1 MNRLVFLIGWA
12 VLWNGTSAVLAED
25 GMVRVGTTTGI
36 IEAVVDA
43 VGAEGVTLRVE
54 QEGLP
59 DRVIVVPWFDVRSG
73 TGDWEVPEGYVEI
86 AKGSAIGYA
95 RRLRGDLRGCAEL
108 YRGIADGLVG
118 SDSLMAIEIFGGL
131 LDEAVVRKDH
141 FDAAV
146 AMSAIGV
153 GGLLEL
159 AGVDGRYRFA
169 ESAPLVDSGVDGHR
183 LGSLAERV
191 IEMGGAGAL
200 IVRAY
205 GVVIGERD
213 EDVVELIKQLDSLRG
228 IDAEYRIGFELL
240 ANMLSAQE
248 HPDADARE
256 RAREWLISRG
266 GARSG
271 TWVDGWC
278 RLAAGVSFFKEA
290 DLGGVEQ
297 EQMRSRGV
305 IELVHVMVQRGVVDD
320 QLLSLAHKVAVQGLV
335 DGGRYDEA
343 GTFQN
348 DFDVLVQAMISA
360 QTAGSSQ

>member
-1 MNRLVFLIGWA
+1 MIRSVVFIGCA
-12 VLWNGTSAVLAED
+12 VLSIGTSGVLAQE
-25 GMVRVGTTTGI
+25 GIVRVGTTTGI
-36 IEAVVDA
+36 IEAVVDS

-59 DRVIVVPWFDVRSG
+59 VRVVVVPWFDIRSG
-73 TGDWEVPEGYVEI
+73 AGDWEVPGAYVEI
-86 AKGSAIGYA
+86 VKGSAIGYA
-95 RRLRGDLRGCAEL
+95 RRRRGDLRGCAEL
-108 YRGIADGLVG
+108 YRGIADTLVG

-159 AGVDGRYRFA
+159 DGVDGRYRFA
-169 ESAPLVDSGVDGHR
+169 ESAPLVDSESEKHR

-191 IEMGGAGAL
+191 IEAGGAGSL
-200 IVRAY
+200 IVRSY
-205 GVVIGERD
+205 GVVLDERD
-213 EDVVELIKQLDSLRG
+213 EDVVELINQLDSMRG

-240 ANMLSAQE
+240 GNMLSALE
-248 HPDADARE
+248 HPDAAARKS
-256 RAREWLISRG
+256 AREWLITRG

-271 TWVDGWC
+271 TWIDGWC

-290 DLGGVEQ
+290 DLGGDEH

-320 QLLSLAHKVAVQGLV
+320 HLLSLAHEIAVQGLV

-343 GTFQN
+343 GAFQN
-348 DFDVLVQAMISA
+348 DFEVLSRR
-360 QTAGSSQ
+360 